1 VAHEGKSGA
10 VASASDTPR
19 SVAPDEARAALD
31 GATLPAGSLNAA
43 LPHLRRPFAPEA
55 IKFKV
60 QSVWPKVSETKGPT
74 GCIVVSYIDA
84 RLVVERLNA
93 VCGSK
98 WHAEY
103 RGTSKDDLMLCDLTL
118 FGVTRTDVGEAKGK
132 GLSKDLISD
141 ALKRSA
147 VMFGVG
153 VSVYALAQISLRLDD
168 PKTGGMIRVK
178 GEGKYRTIVLKDEG
192 HARLRA
198 GYASWLEAKGVKAFG
213 PALDHGDEGAHEST
227 YEGDGAADE
236 TFVPEAPAALED
248 AKARELQERA
258 RALYADICDAAGGQQ
273 ALPRAQFDGYLA
285 GAWHSHDE
293 LERLV
298 EHLEERL
305 VGLQQQAAKEAAA
318 A

>member
-213 PALDHGDEGAHEST
+213 PA
-227 YEGDGAADE
+227 
-236 TFVPEAPAALED
+236 APAALEA